1 MKTRKP
7 IKPGSALRE
16 MQRTGKLRRQQD
28 DERQRHRAAM
38 YDLTLRRQQA
48 VLRDDTQ
55 SRAIELQR
63 IIAKEFE
70 ERRRH
75 EVKMDALQ
83 SRISR
88 RP

>member
-1 MKTRKP
+1 MSRKP
-7 IKPGSALRE
+7 IKPGSALKE
-16 MQRTGKLRRQQD
+16 MQRTGKLRQQLD

-48 VLRDDTQ
+48 VMRDDTP
-55 SRAIELQR
+55 SRAIEMQR
-63 IIAKEFE
+63 IMSKEIE

-75 EVKMDALQ
+75 QVKMESLQ
-83 SRISR
+83 SRITR